1 MIILL
6 FFKQFKDREVFLNK
20 YLRFQLPG
28 NSRMIYKL
36 LYILIITFT
45 IISGITISA
54 FNQTTRKREL
64 TLLEQSIFN
73 TIKFT
78 EKAYQL
84 PLWNIDVTEIEALN
98 KALLLED
105 IIVSINVFNESRFF
119 ISGLKKVESN
129 GRYETVKLDYP
140 FVLGDHEKHIYKKRF
155 SVIYNNN
162 KIGDIE
168 IFYTDKIALGQIK
181 TRNMA
186 MVGTYLILMV
196 ALMIIIYIYISANIL
211 KPVTSLSVLSNKIAK
226 EKDYSLRL
234 KTHLKDEIGQLYN
247 GFNFMLE
254 NIQERDINRD
264 KMEKELLL
272 IKNYLSNIIQ
282 SMPSILVTIDI
293 NNRITQW
300 NNSAENY
307 FRIPSI
313 QALGED
319 LSRVVNVFDSF
330 LDEFKKQLE
339 PKYYNRQHINE
350 SILNIHIYP
359 VRNPELENIVIMAE
373 DVTEMEKKDEQLQQA
388 QKMES
393 IGNLAGGIAHDFNNI
408 LGGIIGTLS
417 IMNFNIEKN
426 HQIPLEKL
434 TDYLDLMD
442 KSANRAADMVQQ
454 LLSLSKKQELS
465 LAPLDLNLTLKHVVK
480 ICKNTFDKS
489 IEFVVNPYEVPAI
502 TYASPSHIE
511 QVILNLCINA
521 SHAMTVMRKKDAD
534 IGGVLTLSISKVMAD
549 HFFIQSHPEAEPIE
563 YWRILIGDTGVGMDS
578 KTIAKIFEPFFT
590 TKGKSVGTGLGL
602 TMVYNIVKHH
612 NGFVDVYSEVNI
624 GSNMYIYLPVY
635 KKELEEKVVKHTEN
649 YLQGQGTILV
659 ADDEPFVRRIA
670 TEMLEMCG
678 YHVITANDGE
688 EAVKLYKDNM
698 NKVDMVLLDMIMPKK
713 SGKEAYLEMKTLN
726 ENVKVLLSS
735 GFKQD
740 ERVKSILKS
749 GIQSFIQ
756 KPYTIEK
763 LSKAVYEIMNTKVF

>member
-1 MIILL
+1 
-6 FFKQFKDREVFLNK
+6 
-20 YLRFQLPG
+20 
-28 NSRMIYKL
+28 MIYKL

-129 GRYETVKLDYP
+129 GRHETVKLDYP

-168 IFYTDKIALGQIK
+168 IFYTDKIALEQIK

-196 ALMIIIYIYISANIL
+196 ALMIIIYIYISTNIL